1 MSGLIEFERKF
12 FAGIDFGQVND
23 WTPIAIIERIRPV
36 VRVGI
41 HHGLVSQA
49 KHEVKQI
56 PTRLDLVHLERI
68 PLGTLYPAQARHI
81 AGLLKSPV
89 LDGVTAYADITGV
102 GRGPYDMLKELKV
115 RNLHG
120 ITITGS
126 RGAAKRHPD
135 GWSVGKSELVNAIQI
150 EMQTGRLRIATQLEL
165 FSVLERELMEFRAK
179 INDHGHMTFNARE
192 GQNDDLVL
200 SVGYA
205 VFGALLPT
213 PVTSI
218 DLRMPA

>member
-23 WTPIAIIERIRPV
+23 WTPIAVIERIRPV

-41 HHGLVSQA
+41 HHGLVPQA

-56 PTRLDLVHLERI
+56 PTKLDLVHLERI

-89 LDGVTAYADITGV
+89 LDGVQSYVDITGV

-115 RNLHG
+115 RDLHG

-126 RGAAKRHPD
+126 RGAAKRHPQ
-135 GWSVGKSELVNAIQI
+135 GWSVGKAELVNAIQI

-192 GQNDDLVL
+192 GKHDDLVL

>member
-1 MSGLIEFERKF
+1 MSGLIDFERSF

-23 WTPIAIIERIRPV
+23 WTPIAVIERIKPVIRPNV
-36 VRVGI
+36 WPAQVPDAR
-41 HHGLVSQA
+41 A
-49 KHEVKQI
+49 EVKAT

-89 LDGVTAYADITGV
+89 LNGVKSYADITGV

-115 RNLHG
+115 RDLYG

-126 RGAAKRHPD
+126 RGAAKRHPC
-135 GWSVGKSELVNAIQI
+135 GWSVGKAELVNAIQI

-179 INDHGHMTFNARE
+179 VNDHGHMTFNARE

-213 PVTSI
+213 PVTSV